1 MQRAKGERGER
12 VGTTTPYGY
21 MKDENKHLIPNPE
34 TSPIVKRIFEMSADG
49 KGVRK
54 ICDILTA
61 EEVLTPSAY
70 AARKSGKQKTSSP
83 YRWSLKT
90 VREMLK
96 NRIYCGDTVNFSTYT
111 KSYKLKKTLKNE
123 PEKMLIFEDTHE
135 AIISRKLFD
144 VVQKHYEGRKK
155 SDKFGETDKYAGYLY
170 CAECGSRLYI
180 SRSKNMKRSKFNY
193 MCAGYQSRITDCTAH
208 YIREEVLDSI
218 VLRYLRQVVKYAR
231 DKADEFYA
239 MAMANGEAEANKQF
253 KENEKLRA
261 ECETKIAQLDNA
273 IQLLFMDRSNGKIT
287 DERYDVLSA
296 NFEKE
301 QSELKA
307 KLSTLDSQ
315 LDKMKMREKRVRDFI
330 NNAKQYTE
338 IHRLTPEI
346 LKTFIGRIEV
356 YEKAV
361 KRSRTCGNHIEI
373 YFAFSADKAIMID
386 RIINEN
392 GDMLVL

>member
-1 MQRAKGERGER
+1 
-12 VGTTTPYGY
+12 
-21 MKDENKHLIPNPE
+21 
-34 TSPIVKRIFEMSADG
+34 MSAEG

-70 AARKSGKQKTSSP
+70 GARKYGKQKTSSP

-96 NRIYCGDTVNFSTYT
+96 NRIYCGDTVNFRTYT

-123 PEKMLIFEDTHE
+123 PENMLIFENTHE

-155 SDKFGETDKYAGYLY
+155 SDKFGETDKYAGFLY
-170 CAECGSRLYI
+170 CAECGSKLYLH
-180 SRSKNMKRSKFNY
+180 RARTLDPKKNN
-193 MCAGYQSRITDCTAH
+193 GYQSRVTDCTAH
-208 YIREEVLDSI
+208 YIREKVLDSI
-218 VLRYLRQVVKYAR
+218 VLRYLRQVVSYAR
-231 DKADEFYA
+231 NKSDEFYA
-239 MAMANGEAEANKQF
+239 MAMANGEAEAKKQI
-253 KENEKLRA
+253 KDNEKLRS
-261 ECETKIAQLDNA
+261 EYETKISQLDNA

-287 DERYDVLSA
+287 DERYDILSA

-301 QSELKA
+301 QSEIKA

-315 LDKMKMREKRVRDFI
+315 LDKMKVREKRVREFI

-346 LKTFIGRIEV
+346 LKSFIGRIEV

-361 KRSRTCGNHIEI
+361 KHSRTCGNRVEI
-373 YFAFSADKAIMID
+373 YFTFSADKAIAID
-386 RIINEN
+386 RVITKN
-392 GDMLVL
+392 GDILIL

>member
-1 MQRAKGERGER
+1 
-12 VGTTTPYGY
+12 
-21 MKDENKHLIPNPE
+21 MKDENKKLIPNPE
-34 TSPIVKRIFEMSADG
+34 TAPIVKRIFEMSAEG

-54 ICDILTA
+54 ICDTLTA

-70 AARKSGKQKTSSP
+70 SARKSSKQKTSSP

-123 PEKMLIFEDTHE
+123 LENMLIFENTHE

-170 CAECGSRLYI
+170 CAECGSKLYLH
-180 SRSKNMKRSKFNY
+180 RARTLDPKKNNY
-193 MCAGYQSRITDCTAH
+193 MCGGYQSRVTDCTAH
-208 YIREEVLDSI
+208 YIREKKLDYLVLH
-218 VLRYLRQVVKYAR
+218 YLRQVVSYAR
-231 DKADEFYA
+231 DKSDEFYA
-239 MAMANGEAEANKQF
+239 MAMANGEVEAKKQF

-261 ECETKIAQLDNA
+261 EYETKIAQLDNA
-273 IQLLFMDRSNGKIT
+273 IQLLYLDRSNGKIT

-301 QSELKA
+301 QSELKG
-307 KLSTLDSQ
+307 KLKALDSQ
-315 LDKMKMREKRVRDFI
+315 LDEMKVREKRVKDFI
-330 NNAKQYTE
+330 NSAKQYTE
-338 IHRLTPEI
+338 IRWLTPEI

-361 KRSRTCGNHIEI
+361 KRSRTCGNRVEI
-373 YFAFSADKAIMID
+373 YFTFSADKAISID
-386 RIINEN
+386 RVITEN
-392 GDMLVL
+392 GDILIL

>member
-1 MQRAKGERGER
+1 
-12 VGTTTPYGY
+12 
-21 MKDENKHLIPNPE
+21 
-34 TSPIVKRIFEMSADG
+34 
-49 KGVRK
+49 
-54 ICDILTA
+54 
-61 EEVLTPSAY
+61 
-70 AARKSGKQKTSSP
+70 
-83 YRWSLKT
+83 
-90 VREMLK
+90 MLK

-123 PEKMLIFEDTHE
+123 PENMLIFEDTHE

-155 SDKFGETDKYAGYLY
+155 SDKFGKTDKYAGFLY
-170 CAECGSRLYI
+170 CAECGSKLYLH
-180 SRSKNMKRSKFNY
+180 RARTLDPKKNNY
-193 MCAGYQSRITDCTAH
+193 MCGGYQSRVTDCTAH
-208 YIREEVLDSI
+208 YTREKVLDSI
-218 VLRYLRQVVKYAR
+218 VLRYLRQVVSYAR
-231 DKADEFYA
+231 DKSDEFYA
-239 MAMANGEAEANKQF
+239 MAMANGEAEAKKQL

-261 ECETKIAQLDNA
+261 EYETKIAQLDNA
-273 IQLLFMDRSNGKIT
+273 IQLLYLDRSNGKIT
-287 DERYDVLSA
+287 DERYDILSA

-307 KLSTLDSQ
+307 KLSTLDLQ

-373 YFAFSADKAIMID
+373 YFTFSADKAIMID
-386 RIINEN
+386 RVIGEN
-392 GDMLVL
+392 GDILVL